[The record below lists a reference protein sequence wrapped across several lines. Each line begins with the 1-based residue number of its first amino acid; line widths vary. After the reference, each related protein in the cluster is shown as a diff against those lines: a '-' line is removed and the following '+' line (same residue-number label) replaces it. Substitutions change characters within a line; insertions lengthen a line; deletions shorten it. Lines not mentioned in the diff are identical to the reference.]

1 MDLRCLGQVQ
11 YGIGLGLVGIHILAQ
26 LGAVVFH
33 RAVRNLDDEG
43 AVARITV
50 IFIRADAAAVCQ
62 RGIIGHRTA
71 GDVQGLGGGG
81 VGHVEIV
88 VVVLVALF
96 RLLIARHVDT
106 AAIVGRIAGD
116 FAIGQVDTAF
126 AVFIILAIGIQAA
139 AVGFG
144 RVFGDG
150 GFGHIQRGQLTRVD
164 TACHT
169 ETGVLGNVAVLQV
182 DRQAVAFM
190 AANPQTASAAALIIG
205 DFAAGK
211 GRFHLLLLAFA
222 NRCQRASQA
231 YSTVLAF
238 VVGDLAVFHRKELL
252 VHIERTYVI
261 VTCAA
266 GIVGQDTVAPGSAC
280 LYAVTGIV
288 IPIVLVQVRN
298 VHRRIQTVGVVL
310 NGHVI
315 KRAVGRHIIRI
326 VLVVAAAQHAD
337 DTALALGV
345 GKAGVGNFQIVAVM
359 DKQYGIISAVAA
371 DGVVVKHS
379 VGNLGTVAEII
390 GIRDINSIS
399 RGHVVDDAAVVDKD
413 LTLCLTAAGVANINS
428 RSRTAIS
435 CNVVIKQHVAHMLGA
450 AAAYLQGCAAAV
462 IVAVASGVAD
472 ELGVV
477 AAFRQGNVLLIANG
491 VQVTAHVHATAAVIG
506 LVFLKQVARAQGQ
519 GAIILVDSAASVGAA
534 AVIFES
540 TPVNQ
545 IGHINVARVYTYRAA
560 RTVGGVVFK
569 GVVLQHYVIRTI
581 LFAFSLFRIDAGLH
595 VDCTAAVASA
605 VACKGVAA

>member
-1 MDLRCLGQVQ
+1 MTRQIQRDIGALADLGAGVGICQQPDSQLLVGILRQHGAGGIHSLLQAVVNHIRSHDLRDPGFHLGHAQGQGVSALDGVVVDGFIFQGLAGILVQPAAIVVDSRCHGQVQ
-11 YGIGLGLVGIHILAQ
+11 HGIGLGLVGIHILAQ
-26 LGAVVFH
+26 LGAVVLH
-33 RAVRNLDDEG
+33 RAATRYVDNQR
-43 AVARITV
+43 TV
-50 IFIRADAAAVCQ
+50 GGIVVIGRGADAAAVAQ
-62 RGIIGHRTA
+62 GGVAIHRTA
-71 GDVQGLGGGG
+71 YHLQGLGGAG
-81 VGHVEIV
+81 VLGIV
-88 VVVLVALF
+88 IDVILAALF
-96 RLLIARHVDT
+96 RLKRTIHID
-106 AAIVGRIAGD
+106 AAASLDRVAGN
-116 FAIGQVDTAF
+116 FAVGQVDAAA
-126 AVFIILAIGIQAA
+126 AVLVVQRDHIQAA
-139 AVGFG
+139 AVRFG
-144 RVFGDG
+144 RIFGDG

-169 ETGVLGNVAVLQV
+169 ATGVLGNVAVLQV

-190 AANPQTASAAALIIG
+190 AADPQTASAAALIIG

-345 GKAGVGNFQIVAVM
+345 GKAGVGNFKIVAVM
-359 DKQYGIISAVAA
+359 DKQYGIISAIAA

-399 RGHVVDDAAVVDKD
+399 RGHVFDDAAVVDKD
-413 LTLCLTAAGVANINS
+413 LTLCLTAAGVANI
-428 RSRTAIS
+428 
-435 CNVVIKQHVAHMLGA
+435 VVIVVKQLGTHDIPHVIGA
-450 AAAYLQGCAAAV
+450 IVVLPLFRQRLLHVLRDIPNRCLRINRLLVCTERRLNKVCANVAPIKRLHRAAV
-462 IVAVASGVAD
+462 
-472 ELGVV
+472 
-477 AAFRQGNVLLIANG
+477 QG
-491 VQVTAHVHATAAVIG
+491 G
-506 LVFLKQVARAQGQ
+506 L
-519 GAIILVDSAASVGAA
+519 
-534 AVIFES
+534 
-540 TPVNQ
+540 
-545 IGHINVARVYTYRAA
+545 
-560 RTVGGVVFK
+560 
-569 GVVLQHYVIRTI
+569 
-581 LFAFSLFRIDAGLH
+581 
-595 VDCTAAVASA
+595 
-605 VACKGVAA
+605 